1 MRGDEIGDA
10 TAVAKR
16 LAGDGRIIDQFL
28 AQQWPKQFIVAQLR
42 DKLLAIGELGDLA
55 AAMHKHN
62 GIEALVDIRVLD
74 QAREWRKPGAG
85 REQQQPLAGKQIVG
99 DQRAGRLAPDQDDVA
114 FPDLLQVRRQRP
126 VGDLDREKLK
136 LLLVIGAG
144 HAVGAQQR
152 TAVDFKADH
161 RELTVLES
169 KTGVAGRAEAE
180 QSVGPVTDRKNFLSI
195 ERAHMLYFSDC
206 VDVGTI
212 NLFAANEAKTPEKP
226 QDFAVHVRNS
236 RK

>member
-85 REQQQPLAGKQIVG
+85 REQQQPLAGKQIAG
-99 DQRAGRLAPDQDDVA
+99 DQRTGRLAPDQNGVA
-114 FPDLLQVRRQRP
+114 LPDLLQVRRQRP

-136 LLLVIGAG
+136 LVLVIGAG
-144 HAVGAQQR
+144 HAVGAHQR
-152 TAVDFKADH
+152 TAVDFEADH

-169 KTGVAGRAEAE
+169 KTVVAGRAEAE
-180 QSVGPVTDRKNFLSI
+180 QSVGPVPDRKNFLSI

-206 VDVGTI
+206 VDVERI
-212 NLFAANEAKTPEKP
+212 NLFPTKKTKTTQIPH
-226 QDFAVHVRNS
+226 DFAILLRIS
-236 RK
+236 SK